1 MNEKKWQWFLPRKD
15 CYARPR
21 STPRSPSAA
30 EPVNLTSFGWKKFRE
45 KVVFGVNRS
54 YRPLLYSEK
63 GREMAD
69 QDKAGL
75 AFERAWNVY
84 LLINSD
90 VDENDERRAIVER
103 YIRQRCEAGES
114 DTETLTVEGL
124 TYLKK
129 LDELGQY
136 SLR

>member
-1 MNEKKWQWFLPRKD
+1 MQFESGDEREKMAMVPATERLLRKTTVQSGSR
-15 CYARPR
+15 A
-21 STPRSPSAA
+21 SAA
-30 EPVNLTSFGWKKFRE
+30 RKKFRE
-45 KVVFGVNRS
+45 KVAFGVNRS

>member
-1 MNEKKWQWFLPRKD
+1 MQFESGDEREKMAMVPATERLLRKTTVQSGSR
-15 CYARPR
+15 A
-21 STPRSPSAA
+21 SAA
-30 EPVNLTSFGWKKFRE
+30 WKKFRE
-45 KVVFGVNRS
+45 KVAFGVNRS